1 MDLPGFELDC
11 DEAGY
16 LNFYWHH
23 YGRFKSNVGN
33 CSQLRLLPQGSD
45 GRSQWVFTLRFP
57 EAPTPGLV
65 VVRVDVPADRL
76 KEAEDYTE
84 LLRRRFGIPEQ
95 VPDTTEESGLR
106 RVPLDTPEWL
116 NAPASPASEELFA
129 AVTARIDDDTG

>member
-1 MDLPGFELDC
+1 MDLPDFELEC

-16 LNFYWHH
+16 LIFLWHR
-23 YGRFKSNVGN
+23 YGRFKSHVRN
-33 CSQLRLLPQGSD
+33 CSQLRLLPQGAD
-45 GRSQWVFTLRFP
+45 GLSQWVFTLRFP
-57 EAPTPGLV
+57 EGPTPGLV

-95 VPDTTEESGLR
+95 APDTAEESGLR

-129 AVTARIDDDTG
+129 AVTARVDDDTG